1 VTLSIKGL
9 FATQQKL
16 KSSKMTLSIIEVQH
30 NNTLLLC
37 AECRYAEC
45 HYGECCGAKV
55 ATETDATSMTQN
67 LSYKPFWGTQ
77 KPTGENL
84 KVPWAKLSTLS

>member
-1 VTLSIKGL
+1 
-9 FATQQKL
+9 
-16 KSSKMTLSIIEVQH
+16 MTLSITAHVH
-30 NNTLLLC
+30 Y
-37 AECRYAEC
+37 AECWYIECHNFICCYHAQCRYVEC
-45 HYGECCGAKV
+45 HYGECRGAKV

-84 KVPWAKLSTLS
+84 KVCWAEFSTLS